1 MRIASIGSPGF
12 NALTGQRPLGVD
24 RVNAD
29 PAPDAEAHE
38 QPRPDARE
46 AGAGQARD
54 SKSYMEKMLSQLED
68 ANASADALGDAMD
81 VEIKCMIIA
90 SRIMRGHKVP
100 KADHQF
106 LMKNKPE
113 LYMKALMLRTLRKN
127 PKPKKYKRLSEEE
140 EKEDSRISSA
150 NDASR
155 ESDADQDDAAVG
167 DDVGLDASDGEPSA
181 PSGGGLYIKA

>member
-1 MRIASIGSPGF
+1 MRIASTASPGF

-29 PAPDAEAHE
+29 PSPDADAHA

-46 AGAGQARD
+46 AGAGLTRD
-54 SKSYMEKMLSQLED
+54 SISFMQEMLSQLED
-68 ANASADALGDAMD
+68 ANASAEATGDAFD
-81 VEIKCMIIA
+81 VEAKCMIIA
-90 SRIMRGHKVP
+90 GRIMRGHKVP

-113 LYMKALMLRTLRKN
+113 LYMKALMLRAVRKN

-140 EKEDSRISSA
+140 ERQDNRVSSA
-150 NDASR
+150 ADASR
-155 ESDADQDDAAVG
+155 GSDDSQGAVMPDG
-167 DDVGLDASDGEPSA
+167 DMGMDASGGESA
-181 PSGGGLYIKA
+181 SPNGGLYIKA